1 MKVTVKNI
9 LSTIVVIVLIITACV
24 SLNLDYARADSI
36 PEYIKIGLK
45 YGSSSTSQYDVTF
58 ANGVKLGIGDSNGFT
73 ELAAFQDVNKVTIS
87 LQSGSIQL
95 IGTKNSGETIV
106 MNASVQNAN
115 CIMPYNYEN
124 GDTVTFGN
132 SKYRGGIM
140 FNVSSG
146 SLTIINFLPMEQY
159 LYGVIN
165 GELSKSFPIEAL
177 KAQAVAA
184 RSFAVCKLG
193 THNSY
198 GFDLCA
204 STHCQVYKGYNDEYP
219 ETITAVDQTKGETIN
234 YEGKTVAAFFFK
246 NSGGYTQDVQDVWG
260 SNLGYLKAVKDEY
273 SPSYPWS
280 QSFTFSELASK
291 LSSAGYNIGTVT
303 NVSIIKRNQSG
314 AVETIQVTGTSGIAT
329 LQKEKIRSVLGS
341 TVIKSTMFSLN
352 GNASTQ
358 PIVDNSSKVYVVSRS
373 LSSATALPDTVYVI
387 NKSGV
392 ASSVTSKEIY
402 VHNGK
407 ETKPVANMNQT
418 AGGNQITNSVESVSG
433 GNVTFTGFG
442 YGHGIGMPQ
451 DSAVEMAKKGFT
463 YMDIL
468 KYYYTDIT
476 ID

>member
-1 MKVTVKNI
+1 MKVTVKSF
-9 LSTIVVIVLIITACV
+9 LSTIVAIVLIITACV
-24 SLNLDYARADSI
+24 SLDIDYARAESI

-45 YGSSSTSQYDVTF
+45 YGSSSASQYDVTF
-58 ANGVKLGIGDSNGFT
+58 DNGVRLGVGDSNGFT

-87 LQSGSIQL
+87 LQSGSIQI
-95 IGTKNSGETIV
+95 IGTKSSGETIV
-106 MNASVQNAN
+106 MNNGFQNAN

-124 GDTVTFGN
+124 GGISTFGN

-219 ETITAVDQTKGETIN
+219 ETTTAVDQTKGETIN

-246 NSGGYTQDVQDVWG
+246 NSGGYTQDVKDVWG
-260 SNLGYLKAVKDEY
+260 SSLGYLKAVKDEY

-280 QSFTFSELASK
+280 QSFTFSEIASK
-291 LSSAGYNIGTVT
+291 LSSAGYNIGNIT
-303 NVSIIKRNQSG
+303 NISIIKRNQSG
-314 AVETIQVTGTSGIAT
+314 AVDTIQFTGTGGVAT
-329 LQKEKIRSVLGS
+329 LQKEKIRSVLGA
-341 TVIKSTMFSLN
+341 TVIKSNMFSFNEN
-352 GNASTQ
+352 GSTQ
-358 PIVDNSSKVYVVSRS
+358 PAVPNSTKTYAFSKPLNSVSE
-373 LSSATALPDTVYVI
+373 LSGTVYVI
-387 NKSGV
+387 NSSGV
-392 ASSVTSKEIY
+392 TSQIASNSMY
-402 VHNGK
+402 VHNGT
-407 ETKPVANMNQT
+407 ETKSVADMNQA
-418 AGGNQITNSVESVSG
+418 AGGNQTSNAVESVSG
-433 GNVTFTGFG
+433 GNVTFTGLG

-463 YMDIL
+463 YEDIL

>member
-1 MKVTVKNI
+1 MKVTVKHI
-9 LSTIVVIVLIITACV
+9 LSTVVVMVIIVTACI
-24 SLNLDYARADSI
+24 SLDLDYARADSI

-45 YGSSSTSQYDVTF
+45 YGSSSASQYDVTF
-58 ANGVKLGIGDSNGFT
+58 DNGVKLGMGDNNGFT

-87 LQSGSIQL
+87 IQSGSIQL
-95 IGTKNSGETIV
+95 IGTKNSGETIA
-106 MNASVQNAN
+106 MNTGFQNAN

-124 GDTVTFGN
+124 GSTLTFAN

-140 FNVSSG
+140 FNISSG
-146 SLTIINFLPMEQY
+146 KLTIINFLPMEQY

-165 GELSKSFPIEAL
+165 AELSKSFPIEAL

-219 ETITAVDQTKGETIN
+219 ETIAAVDQTKGETIN

-260 SNLGYLKAVKDEY
+260 SSLGYLKAVKDEY

-291 LSSAGYNIGTVT
+291 LSAAGNNIGTIT

-314 AVETIQVTGTSGIAT
+314 AVDTIQFTGTGGIAT
-329 LQKEKIRSVLGS
+329 LQKEKIRSVLGA
-341 TVIKSTMFSLN
+341 TVIKSNRFSLN
-352 GNASTQ
+352 ENGSTQ
-358 PIVDNSSKVYVVSRS
+358 PVVNNSSQPYVVSK
-373 LSSATALPDTVYVI
+373 SSNSPTVLPETVYVI
-387 NKSGV
+387 NKSG
-392 ASSVTSKEIY
+392 STSQISTNSMY
-402 VHNGK
+402 AHNGK
-407 ETKPVANMNQT
+407 DTKSVADMNQT
-418 AGGNQITNSVESVSG
+418 TGGNQISNTLESVSG
-433 GNVTFTGFG
+433 GNVTFTGLG